1 MQPTAV
7 LAPLFAY
14 VLLIFVVWVE
24 LYRRRMDYITS
35 NKIHPQKLA
44 DATDAKELL
53 KPAQAPANNFVNQF
67 ELPMLF
73 FLAGIIAYVTKSA
86 STLVVGLMGLRGPA
100 GGAFHHSPGWEC
112 GDPAFLYL
120 SGGLCCAVC
129 PLGCSCHTPVFVR
142 WTSWVS
148 RSITMNKRRDAKWR
162 NGWQIRT
169 V

>member
-86 STLVVGLMGLRGPA
+86 STLVVGLM
-100 GGAFHHSPGWEC
+100 W
-112 GDPAFLYL
+112 
-120 SGGLCCAVC
+120 
-129 PLGCSCHTPVFVR
+129 VFVALR
-142 WTSWVS
+142 AVHSIIHLGGNVVIRRFYTYLVASVVLFALWVVL
-148 RSITMNKRRDAKWR
+148 A
-162 NGWQIRT
+162 IRLFL
-169 V
+169 